1 MLLFL
6 FVVKENKTLDSY
18 SLGLGRFVI
27 VGVWNAIKRRYSGF
41 ALAGILIAETADRS
55 FFWLL

>member
-27 VGVWNAIKRRYSGF
+27 VGVWNAIKR
-41 ALAGILIAETADRS
+41 TAVLPWQAS
-55 FFWLL
+55 